1 MLRITVRQ
9 EIPSI
14 ALLVEGKLMG
24 DWVDELRKV
33 WSGIRWIRSNE
44 GAMVDITAVL
54 GVDAA
59 GRHLLAEIYSSGG
72 VLVGTGLFA
81 RTLIQEITGVA
92 S

>member
-9 EIPSI
+9 DVRSI
-14 ALLVEGKLMG
+14 AVLVEGKLMG

-33 WSGIRWIRSNE
+33 WSGIRWMKSSE
-44 GAMVDITAVL
+44 GAIVDLTAIL

-59 GRHLLAEIYSSGG
+59 GRSLLTEIYSSGG
-72 VLVGTGLFA
+72 VLIGTGLLA
-81 RTLIQEITGVA
+81 RGLISEITGAA